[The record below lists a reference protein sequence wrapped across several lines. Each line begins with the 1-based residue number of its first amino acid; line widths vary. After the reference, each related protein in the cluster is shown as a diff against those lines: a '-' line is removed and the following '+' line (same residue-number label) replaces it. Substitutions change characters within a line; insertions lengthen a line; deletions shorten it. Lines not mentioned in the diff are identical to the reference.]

1 MTKIAVSS
9 GDPAGIGPDICI
21 KAFGNKKILS
31 YKPIVFGNIELF
43 IERAKQINQEINIR
57 EYKGEEEDSI
67 SNDFLWMVD
76 KPIGVDISSSKPN
89 PKSAEYIINIFE
101 ESVNKTI
108 SKEFDAI
115 VTCPINKEIINEG
128 GIPFTGHTEELAK
141 LGKTNKVVMMLA
153 NQKIK
158 VALASTHIPLNEVS
172 DFINKG
178 HIEEVVEIIHTSL
191 RDYWNANDPLIKV
204 LGINPHAGDG
214 GYIGKEEKEVI
225 SPALQNLKE
234 KGIYTIGPISADTAF
249 IEKDGTKKADAF
261 LAMFHDQGLPV
272 IKTMGFGETVNITL
286 GLPFIRTSVDHG
298 TAYDKAGLG
307 SADESS
313 LIAAMEMAFSMS
325 KKNLKDA
332 TS

>member
-43 IERAKQINQEINIR
+43 IERAKQINQEIDIR

-76 KPIGVDISSSKPN
+76 MPIGVDISSSKPN

-158 VALASTHIPLNEVS
+158 VALASTHIPLKEVS

-234 KGIYTIGPISADTAF
+234 KGINTIGPISADTAF

>member
-31 YKPIVFGNIELF
+31 YKPIVFGNIDLF

-57 EYKGEEEDSI
+57 EYKGEEDDSI

-234 KGIYTIGPISADTAF
+234 KGINTIGPISADTAF

>member
-31 YKPIVFGNIELF
+31 YKPIVFGNIDLF

-191 RDYWNANDPLIKV
+191 RDYWNTNDPLIKV

-234 KGIYTIGPISADTAF
+234 KGINTIGPISADTAF

-325 KKNLKDA
+325 KKI
-332 TS
+332 

>member
-31 YKPIVFGNIELF
+31 YKPIVFGNIDLF
-43 IERAKQINQEINIR
+43 IERAKQINQEIDIR

-67 SNDFLWMVD
+67 SNNFLWMVD
-76 KPIGVDISSSKPN
+76 MPIGVDISSSKPN

-158 VALASTHIPLNEVS
+158 VALASTHIPLKEVS

-234 KGIYTIGPISADTAF
+234 KGINTIGPISADTAF

>member
-31 YKPIVFGNIELF
+31 YKPIVFGNIDLF
-43 IERAKQINQEINIR
+43 IERAKQINQEIDIR
-57 EYKGEEEDSI
+57 EYKDEEEDSI

-76 KPIGVDISSSKPN
+76 MPIGVDISSSKPN

-158 VALASTHIPLNEVS
+158 VALASTHIPLKEVS

-204 LGINPHAGDG
+204 LGINPHASDG

-234 KGIYTIGPISADTAF
+234 KGINTIGPISADTAF

>member
-31 YKPIVFGNIELF
+31 YKPIVFGNIDLF
-43 IERAKQINQEINIR
+43 VERAKQINQEINIR

-76 KPIGVDISSSKPN
+76 MPIGVDISSSKPN

-234 KGIYTIGPISADTAF
+234 KGINTIGPISADTAF

>member
-31 YKPIVFGNIELF
+31 YKPIVFGNIDLF
-43 IERAKQINQEINIR
+43 IERAKQINQEIDIR

-76 KPIGVDISSSKPN
+76 MPIGVDISSSKPN

-234 KGIYTIGPISADTAF
+234 KGIHTIGPISADTAF

>member
-21 KAFGNKKILS
+21 KAFGNKKDLI
-31 YKPIVFGNIELF
+31 YKPIVFGNLDLF
-43 IERAKQINQEINIR
+43 EERAAQINQEIAIK
-57 EYKGEEEDSI
+57 EYRGEDEDSL
-67 SNDFLWMVD
+67 SSDFLWIVN
-76 KPIGVDISSSKPN
+76 KPIGTEISAGKPD

-115 VTCPINKEIINEG
+115 VTCPINKELINEG
-128 GIPFTGHTEELAK
+128 GIPFTGHTEELAR

-178 HIEEVVEIIHTSL
+178 HIEEVIEIIHTSL

-234 KGIYTIGPISADTAF
+234 KGINTIGPISADTAF

>member
-31 YKPIVFGNIELF
+31 YKPIVFGNIDLF
-43 IERAKQINQEINIR
+43 IERAKQINQEIDIR

-76 KPIGVDISSSKPN
+76 KPIGVDISSGKPN

-191 RDYWNANDPLIKV
+191 RNYWNANDPLIKV

-225 SPALQNLKE
+225 SPALQNLKA
-234 KGIYTIGPISADTAF
+234 KGINTIGPISADTAF

>member
-31 YKPIVFGNIELF
+31 YKPIVFGNIDLF
-43 IERAKQINQEINIR
+43 IERAKQINQEIDIR

-67 SNDFLWMVD
+67 SNDFLWIVD

-225 SPALQNLKE
+225 SPALQNLKA
-234 KGIYTIGPISADTAF
+234 KGINTIGPISADTAF

>member
-31 YKPIVFGNIELF
+31 YKPIVFGNIDLF

-101 ESVNKTI
+101 ESVIKTI

-234 KGIYTIGPISADTAF
+234 KGINTIGPISADTAF

>member
-31 YKPIVFGNIELF
+31 YKPIVFGNIDLF
-43 IERAKQINQEINIR
+43 VERAKQINQEINIR

-191 RDYWNANDPLIKV
+191 RDYWNTNDPLIKV

-325 KKNLKDA
+325 KKI
-332 TS
+332 

>member
-21 KAFGNKKILS
+21 KAFGNKKLLS
-31 YKPIVFGNIELF
+31 YKPIVFGNIDLF
-43 IERAKQINQEINIR
+43 VERAEQINQEINIR

-67 SNDFLWMVD
+67 SNDFLWIVD

-101 ESVNKTI
+101 ESVKKTI

-115 VTCPINKEIINEG
+115 VTCPINKELINEG

-178 HIEEVVEIIHTSL
+178 HIEEVIEIIHTSL
-191 RDYWNANDPLIKV
+191 RNYWNTNDPLIKV

-225 SPALQNLKE
+225 SPALQSLKE
-234 KGIYTIGPISADTAF
+234 KGINAIGPISADTAF

-325 KKNLKDA
+325 KKI
-332 TS
+332 

>member
-31 YKPIVFGNIELF
+31 YKPIVFGNIDLF
-43 IERAKQINQEINIR
+43 VERAKQINQEINIR
-57 EYKGEEEDSI
+57 EYKGEEDDSI

-158 VALASTHIPLNEVS
+158 VALASTHIPLREVS

-214 GYIGKEEKEVI
+214 GYSVKEEKEVI

-234 KGIYTIGPISADTAF
+234 KGINTIGPISADTAF

-325 KKNLKDA
+325 KKI
-332 TS
+332 

>member
-31 YKPIVFGNIELF
+31 YKPIVFGNIDLF
-43 IERAKQINQEINIR
+43 VERAKQINQEINIR

-191 RDYWNANDPLIKV
+191 RDYWSANDPLIKV

-234 KGIYTIGPISADTAF
+234 KGINTIGPISADTAF

-325 KKNLKDA
+325 KKI
-332 TS
+332 

>member
-31 YKPIVFGNIELF
+31 YKPIVFGNIDLF
-43 IERAKQINQEINIR
+43 VERAKQINQEIDIR

-234 KGIYTIGPISADTAF
+234 KGINTIGPISADTAF

>member
-31 YKPIVFGNIELF
+31 YKPIVFGNIDLF

>member
-31 YKPIVFGNIELF
+31 YKPIVFGNIDLF

-325 KKNLKDA
+325 KKI
-332 TS
+332 

>member
-31 YKPIVFGNIELF
+31 YKPIVFGNIDLF
-43 IERAKQINQEINIR
+43 VERAKQINQEINIR

-191 RDYWNANDPLIKV
+191 RDYWNTNDPLIKV

-234 KGIYTIGPISADTAF
+234 KGIHTIGPISADTAF

-325 KKNLKDA
+325 KKI
-332 TS
+332 

>member
-31 YKPIVFGNIELF
+31 YKPIVFGNIDLF
-43 IERAKQINQEINIR
+43 IERAKQINQEIDIR

-67 SNDFLWMVD
+67 SNDFMWMVD

-234 KGIYTIGPISADTAF
+234 KGINTIGPISADTAF

>member
-31 YKPIVFGNIELF
+31 YKPIVFGNIDLF
-43 IERAKQINQEINIR
+43 IERAKQINQEIGIR

-76 KPIGVDISSSKPN
+76 MPIGVNISSSKPN

-234 KGIYTIGPISADTAF
+234 KGINTIGPISADTAF
-249 IEKDGTKKADAF
+249 IQKDGTKKADAF

>member
-31 YKPIVFGNIELF
+31 YKPIVFGNIDLF
-43 IERAKQINQEINIR
+43 VERAKQINQEINIR

-234 KGIYTIGPISADTAF
+234 KGINTIGPISADTAF

-313 LIAAMEMAFSMS
+313 LIAAMEMAFSMR
-325 KKNLKDA
+325 KKI
-332 TS
+332 

>member
-31 YKPIVFGNIELF
+31 YKPIVFGNIDLF
-43 IERAKQINQEINIR
+43 VERAGQINQEINIR

-172 DFINKG
+172 NFINKG

-234 KGIYTIGPISADTAF
+234 KGINTIGPISADTAF

-272 IKTMGFGETVNITL
+272 IKTMGFGEIVNITL

>member
-325 KKNLKDA
+325 KKI
-332 TS
+332 

>member
-128 GIPFTGHTEELAK
+128 GIPFIGHTEELAK

-234 KGIYTIGPISADTAF
+234 KGINTIGPISADTAF

>member
-31 YKPIVFGNIELF
+31 YKPIIFGNIDLF
-43 IERAKQINQEINIR
+43 VERAKQINQEINIR

-89 PKSAEYIINIFE
+89 PKSADYIINIFE

-234 KGIYTIGPISADTAF
+234 KGINTIGPISADTAF

>member
-31 YKPIVFGNIELF
+31 YKPIVFGNIDLF
-43 IERAKQINQEINIR
+43 IERAKQINQEIDIR
-57 EYKGEEEDSI
+57 EYKGEEEDSM

-76 KPIGVDISSSKPN
+76 MPIGVDISSSKPN

-234 KGIYTIGPISADTAF
+234 KGINTIGPISADTAF

-313 LIAAMEMAFSMS
+313 LIAAIEMAFSMS

>member
-31 YKPIVFGNIELF
+31 YKPIVFGNIDLF
-43 IERAKQINQEINIR
+43 VERAKQINQEINIR

-234 KGIYTIGPISADTAF
+234 KGIHTIGPISADTAF

-325 KKNLKDA
+325 KKI
-332 TS
+332 

>member
-31 YKPIVFGNIELF
+31 YKPIVFGNIDLF

-76 KPIGVDISSSKPN
+76 MPIGVDISSSKPN

-234 KGIYTIGPISADTAF
+234 KGINTIGPISADTAF

>member
-31 YKPIVFGNIELF
+31 YKPIVFGNIDLF
-43 IERAKQINQEINIR
+43 VERAKQINQDINIR

-76 KPIGVDISSSKPN
+76 MPIGVDISSSKPN

-234 KGIYTIGPISADTAF
+234 KGINTIGPISADTAF

>member
-31 YKPIVFGNIELF
+31 YKPIVFGNIDLF

-76 KPIGVDISSSKPN
+76 KPIGVNISSSKPN

-234 KGIYTIGPISADTAF
+234 KGINTIGPISADTAF